1 MRPGGAIV
9 QAEIA
14 EMIDAGDVGQNGD
27 DGNFRARKL
36 RDRLA
41 HERMIEH
48 LHGDA
53 G

>member
-1 MRPGGAIV
+1 
-9 QAEIA
+9 
-14 EMIDAGDVGQNGD
+14 MIDARDVGQNGD
-27 DGNFRARKL
+27 DGNFGSGKL

-41 HERMIEH
+41 HQPMVEH